1 MLDGI
6 NKSNKDMFL
15 QQLILEEVIVCR
27 EANIRAFSRGL
38 EVLDMLSMIT
48 GYPHLIRPLMVP
60 TEISLTANLFL
71 SLLHKSETKN
81 PKESKAYQLFISFV
95 HFIEGMSFLY
105 FYHF

>member
-6 NKSNKDMFL
+6 NKSNKDMFM
-15 QQLILEEVIVCR
+15 QQLIFEEVIVRR

-38 EVLDMLSMIT
+38 KVLDMLSS
-48 GYPHLIRPLMVP
+48 YPHLIRPLMVP
-60 TEISLTANLFL
+60 TEISLYANLFL